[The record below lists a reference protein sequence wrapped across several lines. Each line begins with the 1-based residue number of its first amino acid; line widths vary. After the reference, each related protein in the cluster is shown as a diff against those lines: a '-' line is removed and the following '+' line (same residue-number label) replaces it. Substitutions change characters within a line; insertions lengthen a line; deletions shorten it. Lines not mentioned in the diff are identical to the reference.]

1 MQRKYYHINAQGKVL
16 GRLATEVA
24 KVLSG
29 RNKVDYMPNM
39 DGGDFVVVTNS
50 DGVVVTGNKRKG
62 KKYFHHTGFPGG
74 IKEITFEDQMKK
86 DSTKVI
92 YSAVNGMLPKNKL
105 KARMIKRLLVIKDE
119 NHNYKIDA
127 EL

>member
-16 GRLATEVA
+16 GRLATKVA

-29 RNKVDYMPNM
+29 RNKIDYIPNV

-50 DGVVVTGNKRKG
+50 DGIVVTGNKKKD
-62 KKYFHHTGFPGG
+62 KKYYHHTGFPGG
-74 IKEITFEDQMKK
+74 IKETTFEEQLEK
-86 DSTKVI
+86 DSTKII

-105 KARMIKRLLVIKDE
+105 RAGMVKRLLVVKGE
-119 NHNYKIDA
+119 EHNYKVDK

>member
-16 GRLATEVA
+16 GRLATEIA

-29 RNKVDYMPNM
+29 RNKVDYTPNV

-50 DGVVVTGNKRKG
+50 DGVIVTGNKRKG
-62 KKYFHHTGFPGG
+62 KKYYHHTGFPGG
-74 IKEITFEDQMKK
+74 IKEITFEDQIKK
-86 DSTKVI
+86 DSTRVI
-92 YSAVNGMLPKNKL
+92 YSAVKGMLPKNKL
-105 KARMIKRLLVIKDE
+105 QAEMVKRLLVVKDD
-119 NHNYKIDA
+119 NHNYKIDQ

>member
-16 GRLATEVA
+16 GRLATQVA

-29 RNKVDYMPNM
+29 RNKVDYTPNV

-50 DGVVVTGNKRKG
+50 DGVVVTGNKRKD
-62 KKYFHHTGFPGG
+62 KKYFRHTGYPGG
-74 IKEITFEDQMKK
+74 IKEATFEELIEKN
-86 DSTKVI
+86 STKI
-92 YSAVNGMLPKNKL
+92 IQSAVNGMLPKNKL
-105 KARMIKRLLVIKDE
+105 RSGMMKRLLVVKNNE
-119 NHNYKIDA
+119 HNYKIDE

>member
-1 MQRKYYHINAQGKVL
+1 MQRKYYHINARGKVL
-16 GRLATEVA
+16 GRLATQVA
-24 KVLSG
+24 KILSG
-29 RNKVDYMPNM
+29 RNKVDYTTNM
-39 DGGDFVVVTNS
+39 DGGDFVVITNS

-62 KKYFHHTGFPGG
+62 KKYYHHTGFPGG
-74 IKEITFEDQMKK
+74 IKEITFEDQIEK

-105 KARMIKRLLVIKDE
+105 RSGMVKRLLVFKDE
-119 NHNYKIDA
+119 NHNYKIDQ